1 LDALFEA
8 RWALLLPQSLQFIH
22 DKPCDVG
29 DASGFSEVLAQISRR
44 FNRLLE

>member
-8 RWALLLPQSLQFIH
+8 RLALLLPQSLQFIH

-29 DASGFSEVLAQISRR
+29 EASEFREVLAQISRQL
-44 FNRLLE
+44 NRLPE